1 MKDRTEL
8 LEIVRGN
15 LADIVGDA
23 KLVLQE
29 QTTASEVED
38 WDSINH
44 VKLLL
49 ALEDELGIRFMPDET
64 SQVQNV
70 GQLLDLVATKL

>member
-29 QTTASEVED
+29 QTTASEGED